1 MLLQAGANARQAAVT
16 GVFLGKTPL
25 MWASSQGRTEVV
37 RLLLLAG
44 VDVNYSSHFGNFKVQ
59 FIDEFLYLNYFLF
72 LLFQYKKI
80 LCLPNKS
87 LSEFFLEFIDRIM
100 LFISCCLSTT

>member
-1 MLLQAGANARQAAVT
+1 LLLQAGANPRRAADV

-44 VDVNYSSHFGNFKVQ
+44 VDVNHSSHLGNFKVISFDVSFFMNLLKNIDQ
-59 FIDEFLYLNYFLF
+59 IKDYRDAFFFI
-72 LLFQYKKI
+72 I
-80 LCLPNKS
+80 LI
-87 LSEFFLEFIDRIM
+87 F
-100 LFISCCLSTT
+100 TWVT